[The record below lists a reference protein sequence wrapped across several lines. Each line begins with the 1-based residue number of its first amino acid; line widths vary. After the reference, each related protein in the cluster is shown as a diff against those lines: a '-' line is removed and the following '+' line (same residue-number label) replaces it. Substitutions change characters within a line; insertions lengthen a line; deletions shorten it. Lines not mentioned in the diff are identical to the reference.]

1 MRVSVAP
8 RGRAVAEREFACNGG
23 GRAYNSPFNFPLIAN
38 YHSWLHLEQI
48 MDTLIFL
55 MQGGGFDWT
64 IIILI
69 GGIFVVFY
77 FLMMRPQKKER
88 ERLKMMLENLRKNDE
103 VVTAGG
109 IHGKVASIKDDIIV
123 LRVDDNSDVKL
134 RVSRTSIVGVTV
146 RDGEEADEN

>member
-1 MRVSVAP
+1 
-8 RGRAVAEREFACNGG
+8 
-23 GRAYNSPFNFPLIAN
+23 
-38 YHSWLHLEQI
+38 

-146 RDGEEADEN
+146 RDGEEADEKEN

>member
-1 MRVSVAP
+1 
-8 RGRAVAEREFACNGG
+8 
-23 GRAYNSPFNFPLIAN
+23 
-38 YHSWLHLEQI
+38 

-55 MQGGGFDWT
+55 MQGDFDWT

-88 ERLKMMLENLRKNDE
+88 ERLKTMLENLRKNDE

-146 RDGEEADEN
+146 RDGEEADEKEN

>member
-1 MRVSVAP
+1 
-8 RGRAVAEREFACNGG
+8 
-23 GRAYNSPFNFPLIAN
+23 
-38 YHSWLHLEQI
+38 

-55 MQGGGFDWT
+55 MDNGGGFDYT

-69 GGIFVVFY
+69 AGIFAVFY

-88 ERLKMMLENLRKNDE
+88 ERLKTMLENLRKNDE

-109 IHGKVASIKDDIIV
+109 IHGKVASIKDDVIT

-134 RVSRTSIVGVTV
+134 RVSRTSIVGVTM
-146 RDGEEADEN
+146 RDGEEADEKEN

>member
-1 MRVSVAP
+1 
-8 RGRAVAEREFACNGG
+8 
-23 GRAYNSPFNFPLIAN
+23 
-38 YHSWLHLEQI
+38 

-55 MQGGGFDWT
+55 MDNGGGFDYS

-69 GGIFVVFY
+69 AGIFVVFY

-88 ERLKMMLENLRKNDE
+88 ERLKTMLANLRKNDE

-123 LRVDDNSDVKL
+123 LRVDDNSDAKL
-134 RVSRTSIVGVTV
+134 RVSRTSIVGVTM
-146 RDGEEADEN
+146 RDGEEVDEKEN